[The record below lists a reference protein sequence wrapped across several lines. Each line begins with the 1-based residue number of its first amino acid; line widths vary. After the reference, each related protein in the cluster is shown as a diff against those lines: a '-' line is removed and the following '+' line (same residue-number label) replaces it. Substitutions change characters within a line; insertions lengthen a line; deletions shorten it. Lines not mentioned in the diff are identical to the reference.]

1 MTDRILKELYAQHEA
16 LAPRPGEIAVGGAH
30 MDPLFRYDGV
40 RALRL
45 ALDAGRSMQTALHE
59 AKVEAARSIRVWNN
73 LKAKDPAV
81 HRWEGSCDTY
91 LEDVVKQLP

>member
-1 MTDRILKELYAQHEA
+1 M
-16 LAPRPGEIAVGGAH
+16 GGAH

-40 RALRL
+40 RALRQ
-45 ALDAGRSMQTALHE
+45 ALDAGRSMQIALHE

-81 HRWEGSCDTY
+81 QRWEGSCDTY
-91 LEDVVKQLP
+91 LEGVAADIKYHITVARMDALAGKRA